1 MGRPKGSKNKPKV
14 QDGTPISNKTVNT
27 AASTSTPKSK
37 AAPKTTKVSTAKT
50 TKSTN
55 STSTKKLDKVDK
67 LLLNKSAT
75 VPTIDTPKGKKT
87 VAEMSTTLTKHER
100 VLEMAKTTKA
110 MIDALQLTD
119 LSKTESRT
127 FQSYSRET
135 LRTYMK
141 SPKSYE
147 SQLRNLSRYLY
158 RLCYEYRRICLHYAT
173 MICGDAF
180 NIIPLDDPTQEMTPE
195 ERTNTWYETMI
206 RWQRMDFASELVKLL
221 LVAWREDSVYAYV
234 YDDSD
239 QEGGTCFYQIL
250 DGDYCRVSSVEAGVF
265 RFAFDFSYF
274 RSHETYLEYWDSEF
288 KSKYEAYQKDSTLRW
303 QELEPER
310 QVCFKVN
317 SDDPTMDFVPL
328 GGLLE
333 VLINA
338 VDLQSIQAVKDELSA
353 YKLLVARLKPLS
365 GTSDPDDFEIDPDTA
380 LKYYNKLAANV
391 PPCVNVV
398 LSPMDIDTIEFK
410 DLNNT
415 DDSDMI
421 SNSISNIFKH
431 IGGVILDSDKSGTT
445 IYEAQIIADMKY
457 GQSTLLPQ
465 VQRYLNLYF
474 NYVVG
479 TGHGYFKYIDGVSP
493 YTRRTKRKELIESAQ
508 NGFSRMSIG
517 VLDGNTLL
525 EQMSMLKLERDLG
538 LVDLMSNP
546 LSTSYTQAGSQ
557 PTADTDPI
565 NGGAPSKDSDD
576 LTDSGSKSKERG
588 NE

>member
-14 QDGTPISNKTVNT
+14 VD
-27 AASTSTPKSK
+27 STSS
-37 AAPKTTKVSTAKT
+37 ASSTTQSQKI
-50 TKSTN
+50 
-55 STSTKKLDKVDK
+55 DKVDK
-67 LLLNKSAT
+67 LLLSRT
-75 VPTIDTPKGKKT
+75 TPTISTPKGKKT
-87 VAEMSTTLTKHER
+87 VSEMANTITKHER
-100 VLEMAKTTKA
+100 VLEMAKTTKS

-127 FQSYSRET
+127 FQTYSRET
-135 LRTYMK
+135 LRTYMR

-180 NIIPLDDPTQEMTPE
+180 NIIPLDDPTQEISAE
-195 ERTNTWYETMI
+195 ERKSAWYETMI
-206 RWQRMDFASELVKLL
+206 RWQRMDFGSELVKLL
-221 LVAWREDSVYAYV
+221 LVAWREDSVYAYI

-239 QEGGTCFYQIL
+239 QEGGTCFYRIL
-250 DGDYCRVSSVEAGVF
+250 HGDYCRVSSEESGVL

-288 KSKYEAYQKDSTLRW
+288 KTKYEAYQKDSTLRW

-317 SDDPTMDFVPL
+317 SDDPTMDYPSFASL
-328 GGLLE
+328 FE
-333 VLINA
+333 SLINT
-338 VDLQSIQAVKDELSA
+338 VDLQGIQSVKDELSA
-353 YKLLVARLKPLS
+353 YKLLVARLKPIS
-365 GTSDPDDFEIDPDTA
+365 GSDEPDNFEVDPATA
-380 LKYYNKLAANV
+380 LQYYKKLEENLPA
-391 PPCVNVV
+391 CVNAAM
-398 LSPMDIDTIEFK
+398 SPLPIETIEFK

-415 DDSDMI
+415 DDTDMI

-465 VQRYLNLYF
+465 VQKYLNVYF
-474 NYVVG
+474 NYIVG

-493 YTRRTKRKELIESAQ
+493 YTRKSKRKELVESAQ
-508 NGFSRMSIG
+508 NGYSRMAIG
-517 VLDGNTLL
+517 ILDGNTPL
-525 EQMSMLKLERDLG
+525 EQISLLKLERDLG
-538 LVDLMSNP
+538 LVDLMNSP
-546 LSTSYTQAGSQ
+546 LSTSYTQSGNSS
-557 PTADTDPI
+557 TSVSGTDPI
-565 NGGAPSKDSDD
+565 KGGAPEKDTDE
-576 LTDSGSKSKERG
+576 LTENGAKNKEKK
-588 NE
+588 

>member
-14 QDGTPISNKTVNT
+14 QDGTPISNRTVNT
-27 AASTSTPKSK
+27 AASTSTSKPKV
-37 AAPKTTKVSTAKT
+37 APKTTKSNQA
-50 TKSTN
+50 
-55 STSTKKLDKVDK
+55 KKLDKVDK
-67 LLLNKSAT
+67 LLLNKST
-75 VPTIDTPKGKKT
+75 TIPTIDTPKGKKT

-127 FQSYSRET
+127 FQTYSRET

-195 ERTNTWYETMI
+195 DRTNAWYETMI

-317 SDDPTMDFVPL
+317 SDDPTMDYPSLSSLF
-328 GGLLE
+328 E
-333 VLINA
+333 AIISNI
-338 VDLQSIQAVKDELSA
+338 DLQALKTAKDELSA
-353 YKLLVARLKPLS
+353 YKLLVARLKPLT
-365 GTSDPDDFEIDPDTA
+365 GADEPDDFEVDPDTA
-380 LKYYNKLAANV
+380 LKYYNKFVAAL
-391 PPCVNVV
+391 PECVNAC
-398 LSPMDIDTIEFK
+398 LSPVPIEPIEFK

-415 DDSDMI
+415 DDTDMI

-431 IGGVILDSDKSGTT
+431 IGGVILNSDKSGTT
-445 IYEAQIIADMKY
+445 IYEAQIIADMKIA
-457 GQSTLLPQ
+457 QSTLLPQ

-474 NYVVG
+474 NYIIG
-479 TGHGYFKYIDGVSP
+479 TGHGYFKYIDGFCP
-493 YTRRTKRKELIESAQ
+493 YTRRQKRKELVESAQ

-517 VLDGNTLL
+517 ILDGNTPL
-525 EQMSMLKLERDLG
+525 EQISLLKLEKDLG
-538 LVDLMSNP
+538 LIDLMSNP
-546 LSTSYTQAGSQ
+546 LSTSYTQSGSQ
-557 PTADTDPI
+557 PTTDTDPI

>member
-1 MGRPKGSKNKPKV
+1 MGRPKGSKNKPKI
-14 QDGTPISNKTVNT
+14 QDGTPNLNKTVT
-27 AASTSTPKSK
+27 EAAATPNQK
-37 AAPKTTKVSTAKT
+37 AAPKTTKTSTIKST
-50 TKSTN
+50 NTKSTKN
-55 STSTKKLDKVDK
+55 SIPAKKLDKVDK

-75 VPTIDTPKGKKT
+75 VPTINTPKGRKT

-127 FQSYSRET
+127 FQTYSRET

-180 NIIPLDDPTQEMTPE
+180 NIIPLDDPTNEMSPDD
-195 ERTNTWYETMI
+195 RTNTWYETMI

-274 RSHETYLEYWDSEF
+274 RSHETYLDYWDSEF
-288 KSKYEAYQKDSTLRW
+288 KTKYEAYQKDSSLRW

-317 SDDPTMDFVPL
+317 SDDPTMDYSPMSALFQTI
-328 GGLLE
+328 
-333 VLINA
+333 INA
-338 VDLQSIQAVKDELSA
+338 IDLQEIQAVKDELSA

-398 LSPMDIDTIEFK
+398 LSPMEIDTIEFK

-415 DDSDMI
+415 DDTDMI

-474 NYVVG
+474 NYIVG
-479 TGHGYFKYIDGVSP
+479 TEHGYFKYIDGVCP
-493 YTRRTKRKELIESAQ
+493 YTRRQKRKELLESAQ

-517 VLDGNTLL
+517 ILDGNTAL
-525 EQMSMLKLERDLG
+525 EQISMLKLEKDLG

-546 LSTSYTQAGSQ
+546 LSTSYTQSNKSG
-557 PTADTDPI
+557 TDPI
-565 NGGAPSKDSDD
+565 NGGAPSKDSGD

>member
-27 AASTSTPKSK
+27 AASTSRSK
-37 AAPKTTKVSTAKT
+37 AAPKTTKTVN
-50 TKSTN
+50 TKSTTTRN
-55 STSTKKLDKVDK
+55 QTKKLDKVDK

-127 FQSYSRET
+127 FQTYSRET

-180 NIIPLDDPTQEMTPE
+180 NIIPLDDPTQEMTPD

-317 SDDPTMDFVPL
+317 SDDPTMDYPSFASL
-328 GGLLE
+328 FE
-333 VLINA
+333 AIISNI
-338 VDLQSIQAVKDELSA
+338 DLQALKTAKDELSA
-353 YKLLVARLKPLS
+353 YKLLVARLKPIS
-365 GTSDPDDFEIDPDTA
+365 GSDDPDDFEVDPDTA
-380 LKYYNKLAANV
+380 LKYYNKFVAAL
-391 PPCVNVV
+391 PECVNAC
-398 LSPMDIDTIEFK
+398 LSPVPIEPIEFK

-415 DDSDMI
+415 DDTDMI

-431 IGGVILDSDKSGTT
+431 IGGVILNSDKSGTT
-445 IYEAQIIADMKY
+445 IYEAQIIADMEIA
-457 GQSTLLPQ
+457 QSTLLPQ

-474 NYVVG
+474 NYTIG
-479 TGHGYFKYIDGVSP
+479 TGHGYFKYIDGVCP
-493 YTRRTKRKELIESAQ
+493 YTRRQKRKELVESAQ

-517 VLDGNTLL
+517 ILDGNTAL
-525 EQMSMLKLERDLG
+525 EQISMLKLEKDLG

-546 LSTSYTQAGSQ
+546 LSTSYTQSGSTQ
-557 PTADTDPI
+557 ESETDPI
-565 NGGAPSKDSDD
+565 KGGAPEKDTDD
-576 LTDSGSKSKERG
+576 LTDKGSKSRENK
-588 NE
+588 

>member
-27 AASTSTPKSK
+27 TASTSTSKSK
-37 AAPKTTKVSTAKT
+37 AVPKIPKVST
-50 TKSTN
+50 TKSAQ
-55 STSTKKLDKVDK
+55 TKKLDKVDK

-127 FQSYSRET
+127 FQTYSRET

-195 ERTNTWYETMI
+195 ERTNIWYETMI

-317 SDDPTMDFVPL
+317 SDDPTMDYPSFASL
-328 GGLLE
+328 FE
-333 VLINA
+333 AIISNI
-338 VDLQSIQAVKDELSA
+338 DLQALKTAKDELSA
-353 YKLLVARLKPLS
+353 YKLLVARLKPIS
-365 GTSDPDDFEIDPDTA
+365 GSDDPDDFEVDPDTA
-380 LKYYNKLAANV
+380 LKYYNKFVAAL
-391 PPCVNVV
+391 PECVNAC
-398 LSPMDIDTIEFK
+398 LSPVPIEPIEFK

-415 DDSDMI
+415 DDTDMI

-431 IGGVILDSDKSGTT
+431 IGGVILNSDKSGTT
-445 IYEAQIIADMKY
+445 IYEAQIIADMEIA
-457 GQSTLLPQ
+457 QSTLLPQ

-474 NYVVG
+474 NYTIG
-479 TGHGYFKYIDGVSP
+479 TGHGYFKYIDGVCP
-493 YTRRTKRKELIESAQ
+493 YTRRQKRKELVESAQ

-517 VLDGNTLL
+517 ILDGNTAL
-525 EQMSMLKLERDLG
+525 EQISMLKLEKDLG

-546 LSTSYTQAGSQ
+546 LSTSYTQSGSTQ
-557 PTADTDPI
+557 ESETDPI
-565 NGGAPSKDSDD
+565 KGGAPEKDTDD
-576 LTDSGSKSKERG
+576 LTDKGSKSRENK
-588 NE
+588 

>member
-27 AASTSTPKSK
+27 TASTSTSKSK
-37 AAPKTTKVSTAKT
+37 AVPKIPKVST
-50 TKSTN
+50 TKSAQ
-55 STSTKKLDKVDK
+55 TKKLDKVDK

-75 VPTIDTPKGKKT
+75 IPTIDTPKGKKT

-127 FQSYSRET
+127 FQTYSRET

-274 RSHETYLEYWDSEF
+274 RSHEAYLEYWDSEF

-317 SDDPTMDFVPL
+317 SDDPTMDYPSFASL
-328 GGLLE
+328 FE
-333 VLINA
+333 AIISNI
-338 VDLQSIQAVKDELSA
+338 DLQALKTAKDELSA
-353 YKLLVARLKPLS
+353 YKLLVARLKPIS
-365 GTSDPDDFEIDPDTA
+365 GSDDPDDFEVDPDTA
-380 LKYYNKLAANV
+380 LKYYNKFVAAL
-391 PPCVNVV
+391 PECVNAC
-398 LSPMDIDTIEFK
+398 LSPVPIEPIEFK

-415 DDSDMI
+415 DDTDMI

-431 IGGVILDSDKSGTT
+431 IGGVILNSDKSGTT
-445 IYEAQIIADMKY
+445 IYEAQIIADMEIA
-457 GQSTLLPQ
+457 QSTLLPQ

-474 NYVVG
+474 NYTIG
-479 TGHGYFKYIDGVSP
+479 TGHGYFKYIDGVCP
-493 YTRRTKRKELIESAQ
+493 YTRRQKRKELVESAQ

-517 VLDGNTLL
+517 ILDGNTAL
-525 EQMSMLKLERDLG
+525 EQISMLKLEKDLG

-546 LSTSYTQAGSQ
+546 LSTSYTQSGSTQ
-557 PTADTDPI
+557 ESETDPI
-565 NGGAPSKDSDD
+565 KGGAPEKDTDD
-576 LTDSGSKSKERG
+576 LTDKGSKSRENK
-588 NE
+588 

>member
-14 QDGTPISNKTVNT
+14 HDGTPISNKTVNT
-27 AASTSTPKSK
+27 AASTSTSKPK
-37 AAPKTTKVSTAKT
+37 ATPKTTKSNQA
-50 TKSTN
+50 
-55 STSTKKLDKVDK
+55 KKLDKVDK
-67 LLLNKSAT
+67 LLLNKST
-75 VPTIDTPKGKKT
+75 TIPTIDTPKGKKT
-87 VAEMSTTLTKHER
+87 VAEMSATLTKHER

-127 FQSYSRET
+127 FQTYSRET

-180 NIIPLDDPTQEMTPE
+180 NIIPLDDFAQEMTPE

-317 SDDPTMDFVPL
+317 SDDPTMDFVPF

-431 IGGVILDSDKSGTT
+431 IGGVILNSDKSGTT

-474 NYVVG
+474 NYTIG
-479 TGHGYFKYIDGVSP
+479 TSHGYFKYIDGVCP
-493 YTRRTKRKELIESAQ
+493 YNRRQKRKELIESAQ
-508 NGFSRMSIG
+508 NGLPRMSVG

-525 EQMSMLKLERDLG
+525 EQISMLKLERDLG

-546 LSTSYTQAGSQ
+546 LNTSYTQSGSQ
-557 PTADTDPI
+557 PTSNTDPI
-565 NGGAPSKDSDD
+565 KGGAPSKDSDD

>member
-27 AASTSTPKSK
+27 AASTSRSK
-37 AAPKTTKVSTAKT
+37 AAPKTTKTVN
-50 TKSTN
+50 TKSTTTRN
-55 STSTKKLDKVDK
+55 QTKKLDKVDK

-127 FQSYSRET
+127 FQTYSRET

-274 RSHETYLEYWDSEF
+274 RSHEAYLEYWDSEF

-317 SDDPTMDFVPL
+317 SDDPTMDYPSFASL
-328 GGLLE
+328 FE
-333 VLINA
+333 AIISNI
-338 VDLQSIQAVKDELSA
+338 DLQALKTAKDELSA
-353 YKLLVARLKPLS
+353 YKLLVARLKPIS
-365 GTSDPDDFEIDPDTA
+365 GSDDPDDFEVDPDTA
-380 LKYYNKLAANV
+380 LKYYNKFVAAL
-391 PPCVNVV
+391 PECVNAC
-398 LSPMDIDTIEFK
+398 LSPVPIEPIEFK

-415 DDSDMI
+415 DDTDMI

-431 IGGVILDSDKSGTT
+431 IGGVILNSDKSGTT
-445 IYEAQIIADMKY
+445 IYEAQIIADMEIA
-457 GQSTLLPQ
+457 QSTLLPQ

-474 NYVVG
+474 NYTIG
-479 TGHGYFKYIDGVSP
+479 TGHGYFKYIDGVCP
-493 YTRRTKRKELIESAQ
+493 YTRRQKRKELVESAQ

-517 VLDGNTLL
+517 ILDGNTAL
-525 EQMSMLKLERDLG
+525 EQISMLKLEKDLG

-546 LSTSYTQAGSQ
+546 LSTSYTQSGSTQ
-557 PTADTDPI
+557 ESETDPI
-565 NGGAPSKDSDD
+565 KGGAPEKNTDD
-576 LTDSGSKSKERG
+576 LTDKGSKSRENK
-588 NE
+588 

>member
-27 AASTSTPKSK
+27 TASTSRSK
-37 AAPKTTKVSTAKT
+37 AAPKTTKTVNTKSAT
-50 TKSTN
+50 TK
-55 STSTKKLDKVDK
+55 TSTKKLDKVDK

-127 FQSYSRET
+127 FQTYSRET

-274 RSHETYLEYWDSEF
+274 RSHEAYLEYWDSEF

-317 SDDPTMDFVPL
+317 SDDPIMDYPSFASL
-328 GGLLE
+328 FE
-333 VLINA
+333 AIISNI
-338 VDLQSIQAVKDELSA
+338 DLQALKTAKDELSA
-353 YKLLVARLKPLS
+353 YKLLVARLKPIS
-365 GTSDPDDFEIDPDTA
+365 GSDDPDDFEVAPDTA
-380 LKYYNKLAANV
+380 LKYYNKFVAAL
-391 PPCVNVV
+391 PECVNAC
-398 LSPMDIDTIEFK
+398 LSPVPIEPIEFK

-415 DDSDMI
+415 DDTDMI

-431 IGGVILDSDKSGTT
+431 IGGVILNSDKSGTT
-445 IYEAQIIADMKY
+445 IYEAQIIADMEIA
-457 GQSTLLPQ
+457 QSTLLPQ

-474 NYVVG
+474 NYTIG
-479 TGHGYFKYIDGVSP
+479 TGHGYFKYIDGVCP
-493 YTRRTKRKELIESAQ
+493 YTRRQKRKELVESAQ

-517 VLDGNTLL
+517 ILDGNTAL
-525 EQMSMLKLERDLG
+525 EQISMLKLEKDLG

-546 LSTSYTQAGSQ
+546 LSTSYTQSGSTQ
-557 PTADTDPI
+557 ESETDPI
-565 NGGAPSKDSDD
+565 KGGAPEKDTDD
-576 LTDSGSKSKERG
+576 LTDKGSKSRENK
-588 NE
+588 

>member
-27 AASTSTPKSK
+27 AASTSTSKPK
-37 AAPKTTKVSTAKT
+37 AAPKTTKSI
-50 TKSTN
+50 SI
-55 STSTKKLDKVDK
+55 KKLDKVDK

-75 VPTIDTPKGKKT
+75 IPTIDTPKGKKT
-87 VAEMSTTLTKHER
+87 VAEMSATLTKHER

-127 FQSYSRET
+127 FQTYSRET

-180 NIIPLDDPTQEMTPE
+180 NIIPLDDFAQEMTPE

-317 SDDPTMDFVPL
+317 SDDPTMDFVPF

-431 IGGVILDSDKSGTT
+431 IGGVILNSDKSGTT

-474 NYVVG
+474 NYTIG
-479 TGHGYFKYIDGVSP
+479 TSHGYFKYIDGVCP
-493 YTRRTKRKELIESAQ
+493 YTRRQKRKELIESAQ
-508 NGFSRMSIG
+508 NGLPRMSVG

-525 EQMSMLKLERDLG
+525 EQISMLKLERDLG

-546 LSTSYTQAGSQ
+546 LNTSYTQSGSQ
-557 PTADTDPI
+557 PTSNTDPI
-565 NGGAPSKDSDD
+565 KGGAPSKDSDD

>member
-27 AASTSTPKSK
+27 TASASTSKTK
-37 AAPKTTKVSTAKT
+37 AAPKTTKSI
-50 TKSTN
+50 SI
-55 STSTKKLDKVDK
+55 KKLDKVDK

-75 VPTIDTPKGKKT
+75 IPTIDTPKGKKT
-87 VAEMSTTLTKHER
+87 VTEMSTTLTKHER

-127 FQSYSRET
+127 FQTYSRET

-180 NIIPLDDPTQEMTPE
+180 NIIPLDDPAQEMTPE
-195 ERTNTWYETMI
+195 ERTNAWYETMI

-274 RSHETYLEYWDSEF
+274 RSHETYLDYWDSEF

-317 SDDPTMDFVPL
+317 SDDPTMDYPSFSSL
-328 GGLLE
+328 FE
-333 VLINA
+333 AIISNI
-338 VDLQSIQAVKDELSA
+338 DLQALKTAKDELSA
-353 YKLLVARLKPLS
+353 YKLLVARLKPLT
-365 GTSDPDDFEIDPDTA
+365 GADEPDDFEVDPDTA
-380 LKYYNKLAANV
+380 LKYYNKFVAAL
-391 PPCVNVV
+391 PECVNAC
-398 LSPMDIDTIEFK
+398 LSPVPIEPIEFK

-415 DDSDMI
+415 DDTDMI

-431 IGGVILDSDKSGTT
+431 IGGVILNSDKSGTT
-445 IYEAQIIADMKY
+445 IYEAQIIADMEIA
-457 GQSTLLPQ
+457 QSTLLPQ

-474 NYVVG
+474 NYIIG
-479 TGHGYFKYIDGVSP
+479 TSHGYFKYIDGVCP
-493 YTRRTKRKELIESAQ
+493 YTRRQKRKELVESAQ

-517 VLDGNTLL
+517 ILDGNTPL
-525 EQMSMLKLERDLG
+525 EQISLLKLERDLG
-538 LVDLMSNP
+538 LIDLMSNP
-546 LSTSYTQAGSQ
+546 LSTSYTQSGSQ
-557 PTADTDPI
+557 PTTDTDPI
-565 NGGAPSKDSDD
+565 NGGAPSKNSDD

>member
-27 AASTSTPKSK
+27 AASTSTSKSK
-37 AAPKTTKVSTAKT
+37 VAPKTTKTVN
-50 TKSTN
+50 TKST
-55 STSTKKLDKVDK
+55 TTKTPTKKLDKVDK

-110 MIDALQLTD
+110 MIEALQLTD

-127 FQSYSRET
+127 FQTYSRET

-274 RSHETYLEYWDSEF
+274 RSHEAYLEYWDSEF

-317 SDDPTMDFVPL
+317 SDDPTMDYSPL
-328 GGLLE
+328 ASLFQTIINNIDLLE
-333 VLINA
+333 
-338 VDLQSIQAVKDELSA
+338 IQAVKDELSA

-398 LSPMDIDTIEFK
+398 LSPMEIDTIEFK

-415 DDSDMI
+415 DDTDMV

-479 TGHGYFKYIDGVSP
+479 TGHGYFKYIDGVCP
-493 YTRRTKRKELIESAQ
+493 YTKKAKRKELIESAQ
-508 NGFSRMSIG
+508 NGLPRMSVG

-546 LSTSYTQAGSQ
+546 LSTSYTQSCD
-557 PTADTDPI
+557 TSTTDTDPI

>member
-27 AASTSTPKSK
+27 TATTSTSKPK
-37 AAPKTTKVSTAKT
+37 AVPKTTKIPT
-50 TKSTN
+50 TKSN
-55 STSTKKLDKVDK
+55 QSKKLDKVDK

-75 VPTIDTPKGKKT
+75 IPTIDTPKGKKT

-100 VLEMAKTTKA
+100 ILEMAKTTKA

-127 FQSYSRET
+127 FQTYSRET

-317 SDDPTMDFVPL
+317 SDDPTMDYPSFAAL
-328 GGLLE
+328 FQTI
-333 VLINA
+333 INA
-338 VDLQSIQAVKDELSA
+338 IDLQEIQAVKDELSA

-398 LSPMDIDTIEFK
+398 LSPMEIDTIEFK

-415 DDSDMI
+415 DDTDMI

-479 TGHGYFKYIDGVSP
+479 TGHGYFKYIDGVCP

-546 LSTSYTQAGSQ
+546 LSTSYTQSGDTS
-557 PTADTDPI
+557 TADTDPI